1 MNWLAK
7 VTPISNARKVEDLTL
22 EEHLEEMR
30 YYGKP
35 RVSLMSNG
43 WYSCI
48 EMNTNTTGTSFE
60 VKSEFDCQTPTL
72 AAKQC
77 HERMLNA
84 LKELTK

>member
-1 MNWLAK
+1 MLTVLQKLSKA
-7 VTPISNARKVEDLTL
+7 TKVEELTL
-22 EEHLEEMR
+22 EEHLQEMR

-48 EMNTNTTGTSFE
+48 DMNTNTTGTTFE
-60 VKSEFDCQTPTL
+60 IKSEFDHPTPTL

-77 HERMLNA
+77 HERILNA

>member
-1 MNWLAK
+1 MLTVLQK
-7 VTPISNARKVEDLTL
+7 ISKATKVEELTL
-22 EEHLEEMR
+22 EEHLQEMR

-48 EMNTNTTGTSFE
+48 EMNTNTTGTTFE
-60 VKSEFDCQTPTL
+60 IKSDFDHPTPTL

-77 HERMLNA
+77 HERILNA

>member
-1 MNWLAK
+1 MLTVLQKLSKA
-7 VTPISNARKVEDLTL
+7 TKVEELTL
-22 EEHLEEMR
+22 EEHLQQMR

-48 EMNTNTTGTSFE
+48 EMNTNTTGTTFE
-60 VKSEFDCQTPTL
+60 IKSDFDHPTPTA

-77 HERMLNA
+77 HERILNA

>member
-1 MNWLAK
+1 MLTVLQKLSKA
-7 VTPISNARKVEDLTL
+7 TKVEELTL
-22 EEHLEEMR
+22 EEHLQEMR

-35 RVSLMSNG
+35 RVSLMNNG

-48 EMNTNTTGTSFE
+48 DMNTNTTGTSFE
-60 VKSEFDCQTPTL
+60 IKSDFDHATPTL

-77 HERMLNA
+77 HERILNA

>member
-1 MNWLAK
+1 MLTVIQKLSKA
-7 VTPISNARKVEDLTL
+7 TKVEDLSL
-22 EEHLEEMR
+22 EEHLQQMR

-48 EMNTNTTGTSFE
+48 EMNTNTTGTTFE
-60 VKSEFDCQTPTL
+60 VKSDFDHATPTL

-77 HERMLNA
+77 HERILNA

>member
-1 MNWLAK
+1 MLTVIQKLSKA
-7 VTPISNARKVEDLTL
+7 TKVEDLSL
-22 EEHLEEMR
+22 EEHLQQMR

-35 RVSLMSNG
+35 RVSLMNGG

-48 EMNTNTTGTSFE
+48 DMNTNTTGTSFE
-60 VKSEFDCQTPTL
+60 VKSDFDHPTPTL

-77 HERMLNA
+77 HERILNA

>member
-1 MNWLAK
+1 MLTVLQKLSKA
-7 VTPISNARKVEDLTL
+7 TKVEELTL
-22 EEHLEEMR
+22 EEHLQQMR

-35 RVSLMSNG
+35 RVSLLNNG
-43 WYSCI
+43 WYSTV

-60 VKSEFDCQTPTL
+60 VKSDFDHPTPTL

-77 HERMLNA
+77 HERILNA

>member
-1 MNWLAK
+1 MLTVIQKLSKA
-7 VTPISNARKVEDLTL
+7 TKVEDLSL
-22 EEHLEEMR
+22 EEHLQEMR

-35 RVSLMSNG
+35 RVSLMNNG

-48 EMNTNTTGTSFE
+48 DMNTNTTGTSFE
-60 VKSEFDCQTPTL
+60 VKSDFDHATPTL

-77 HERMLNA
+77 HERILNA

>member
-22 EEHLEEMR
+22 EEHLEQMR

-60 VKSEFDCQTPTL
+60 VKSDFDCQTPTL

>member
-22 EEHLEEMR
+22 EEHLEQMR

-35 RVSLMSNG
+35 RVSLMSDG

-60 VKSEFDCQTPTL
+60 VKSDFNCPTPTL

-77 HERMLNA
+77 HERILNA

>member
-1 MNWLAK
+1 MWLAK

-22 EEHLEEMR
+22 EEHLEQMR

-35 RVSLMSNG
+35 RVSLLNNG

-60 VKSEFDCQTPTL
+60 VKSDYDCQTPTL

-77 HERMLNA
+77 HERILNA

>member
-1 MNWLAK
+1 MLTVLQKLSKA
-7 VTPISNARKVEDLTL
+7 TKVEELTL
-22 EEHLEEMR
+22 EEHLQQMR

-35 RVSLMSNG
+35 RVSLMNNG

-48 EMNTNTTGTSFE
+48 DMNTNTTGTTFE
-60 VKSEFDCQTPTL
+60 IKSDFDHATPTL

-77 HERMLNA
+77 HERILNA

>member
-1 MNWLAK
+1 MLTVLQKLSKA
-7 VTPISNARKVEDLTL
+7 TKVEELTL
-22 EEHLEEMR
+22 EEHLQQMR